1 MNMTRLSTLALAAAL
16 VCSSALAATS
26 PVSNTTAPQ
35 GGDRPH
41 HEGMFERADA
51 NHDGIVTKQE
61 FLDESSKFF
70 DKVDTN
76 HDGKLTQDEI
86 KAFHEQM
93 KQKREAWRAEHPNAG
108 KGHFGGDKAVSGNT
122 AQ

>member
-1 MNMTRLSTLALAAAL
+1 MNITRFTTLALAAAL
-16 VCSSALAATS
+16 VCSTAMAAGTTG
-26 PVSNTTAPQ
+26 NTTVPPQ

-41 HEGMFERADA
+41 REGMFERADL
-51 NHDGIVTKQE
+51 NHDGIVTKDE
-61 FLDESSKFF
+61 FLKESAQFF

-86 KAFHEQM
+86 KAFKE
-93 KQKREAWRAEHPNAG
+93 QKREEWKANHPG
-108 KGHFGGDKAVSGNT
+108 MEKGHFGGGRPAMGNS